1 MRSGCSDSR
10 DLGDSDLREWK
21 KSTNVGPSGNQYFP
35 MNDLSGVTQVSS
47 TQFSANNT
55 RTLNHRLHLTERY
68 IARQIFQ
75 TAIGR
80 NNYPC
85 SIDVR

>member
-1 MRSGCSDSR
+1 
-10 DLGDSDLREWK
+10 
-21 KSTNVGPSGNQYFP
+21 VGPSGNHIFSLQ
-35 MNDLSGVTQVSS
+35 NDLAAVPQASL

-80 NNYPC
+80 NN
-85 SIDVR
+85 